1 MKKPSKRDIYRE
13 GENLGGWPC
22 DQGPDGKMES
32 NGSVERLMYYEGS
45 YYFVYTGF
53 FDGPVYRVHKLSD
66 REVLESILQEDGLV
80 GELILQHHRARARA

>member
-1 MKKPSKRDIYRE
+1 MKKPSKRDIYRK

-22 DQGPDGKMES
+22 DQGPDGTET

-53 FDGPVYRVHKLSD
+53 FDGPVYGFTS
-66 REVLESILQEDGLV
+66 
-80 GELILQHHRARARA
+80 